1 MKRPWHLWLVGIV
14 SLLWNAGGAMDYAM
28 SKFKVESYLSQLS
41 DEGRAF
47 LDSTPLWFDAAWA
60 FGVWASV
67 AGSLF
72 LLLRSRHAVAAFA
85 VSLAG
90 LLVSMI
96 YSVWLARSP
105 MLADAGIA
113 AWVFTLAI
121 PVVLVGLLIYARRMA
136 AKGVLR

>member
-1 MKRPWHLWLVGIV
+1 
-14 SLLWNAGGAMDYAM
+14 MDYAM

-47 LDSTPLWFDAAWA
+47 LDNTPLWFDAAWA
-60 FGVWASV
+60 IGVWASV

-72 LLLRSRHAVAAFA
+72 LLLRSRHAAAAFA

-96 YSVWLARSP
+96 YYVWLARSP
-105 MLADAGIA
+105 MLAEAGIT

-136 AKGVLR
+136 AKDVLR

>member
-90 LLVSMI
+90 LLISMI
-96 YSVWLARSP
+96 YSLWLARSP

>member
-47 LDSTPLWFDAAWA
+47 LDSTPLWFDAGWA

-85 VSLAG
+85 FSLAG
-90 LLVSMI
+90 LLISMI
-96 YSVWLARSP
+96 YSLWLARSP